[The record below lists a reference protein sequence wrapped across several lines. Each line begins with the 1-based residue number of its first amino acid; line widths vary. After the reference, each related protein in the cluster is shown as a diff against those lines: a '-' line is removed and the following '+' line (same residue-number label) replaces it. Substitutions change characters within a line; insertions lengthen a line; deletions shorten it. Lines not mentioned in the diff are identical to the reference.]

1 MGGKPA
7 YNVETE
13 RSYEMAAIP
22 ESFEPWDP
30 LDSTAG
36 ADPGILISAQR
47 REIGN
52 ILRSYTGYYDLFS
65 ELLQNALD
73 AIEKR
78 IADGGLSKGE
88 GRIWIQVDLQKHE
101 VRVTDNGCAMD
112 LQHMRQFLRPNFSFK
127 SGSMT
132 RGSKGVGAT
141 YLGYGFNSLHISSRF
156 EGKTYSGVIENGR
169 AWVDDFTGTV
179 PRPRIVAASPQIGPF
194 EDVDRGTSITVRLK
208 GDHIRPRDLA
218 WYQATTA
225 KQWVALLRVMTPL
238 GGIHLDGSIS
248 PSIQSEVRV
257 LDAAGTETIEL
268 LKYPEYLYPHLVIN
282 RSANIVDFLKDQ
294 QARLEKGL
302 DVTKT
307 PPKFKSLNGLWGS
320 WRAQELLDE
329 TANHFCPINLSLDA
343 GERQL
348 AKEAGISIYVY
359 LAFSTE
365 LWDNLND
372 TVLKLRKGTRLL
384 HGGLQ
389 LATRHMPQGMTLT
402 IPMTNNIGFQNLVH
416 IVIHFENAEPD
427 LGRKGFQPEYVRLAE
442 KIAVSATTAFRRR
455 YALMRKPGMAKI
467 FNDELK
473 IDTWIKNQELHEQ
486 THKLVI
492 KGTGLFLPT
501 EELPIRS
508 EPLVEQD
515 VVALFNQMLS
525 AGLVRGIQLISSS
538 QYNQYD
544 GLFRVRMDPPFDK
557 YVVDPNNPL
566 GINAEFFTKPGPY
579 VTKVKVLEYKYTL
592 DGLIEELQSGVKDI
606 NDIGLVVVWS
616 MGSRWKEMFDVTCLL
631 DEDTVH
637 LRQIHG
643 TTHSFVHSVSGV
655 HAFEA
660 VVLHDLVRYLDNP
673 RSEVERQRAGLAM
686 D

>member
-1 MGGKPA
+1 MPA
-7 YNVETE
+7 PSEK
-13 RSYEMAAIP
+13 
-22 ESFEPWDP
+22 FEPWDP
-30 LDSTAG
+30 LESAAG

-47 REIGN
+47 REISN

-73 AIEKR
+73 AVDKR
-78 IADGGLSKGE
+78 TDEGDLVPGD
-88 GRIWIQVDLQKHE
+88 GRIWVVIDLQKHS
-101 VRVTDNGCAMD
+101 VQVTDNGCAMD
-112 LQHMRQFLRPNFSFK
+112 LQQMRQFLKPNFSFK
-127 SGSMT
+127 SGLVS

-141 YLGYGFNSLHISSRF
+141 YLGYGFNSLQISSRHD
-156 EGKTYSGVIENGR
+156 EKTYSGLIENGR
-169 AWVDDFTGTV
+169 MWVDDSSGIV
-179 PRPRIVAASPQIGPF
+179 PRPRIVPCDPHDAPFAAL
-194 EDVDRGTSITVRLK
+194 ERGTAITVKLK
-208 GDHIRPRDLA
+208 GENIRPRDLT
-218 WYQATTA
+218 WYQASTA
-225 KQWVALLRVMTPL
+225 KQWLALLRIMTPI
-238 GGIHLDGSIS
+238 GGVHLDGSHPPQVAIEVKVIDQS
-248 PSIQSEVRV
+248 GNTTSDSIT
-257 LDAAGTETIEL
+257 A
-268 LKYPEYLYPHLVIN
+268 PEYLYPHKVIG
-282 RSANIVDFLKDQ
+282 RSASIVEYLKDQ
-294 QARLEKGL
+294 QDRVAKGL
-302 DVTKT
+302 DVSKI

-320 WRAQELLDE
+320 WSASELLDE
-329 TANHFCPINLSLDA
+329 PDKFYCPIKPSLDA
-343 GERQL
+343 AEKLL

-365 LWDNLND
+365 LWDSLND
-372 TVLKLRKGTRLL
+372 STLKLRKGARVL

-416 IVIHFENAEPD
+416 IVLHFQNAEPD
-427 LGRKGFQPEYVRLAE
+427 LGRKGFQPEFVRLAE

-467 FNDELK
+467 FNDEVK
-473 IDTWIKNQELHEQ
+473 IDTWIKAQEQHEQ

-492 KGTGLFLPT
+492 KGAGLFLPT

-544 GLFRVRMDPPFDK
+544 GLYRVRMEPPYEKFILGQD
-557 YVVDPNNPL
+557 NPL
-566 GINAEFFTKPGPY
+566 GIDADFFTKEGPY

-606 NDIGLVVVWS
+606 NDIGLVVVWT
-616 MGSRWKEMFDVTCLL
+616 MGTKWKEMFDVTSHL
-631 DEDTVH
+631 DEETVH

-643 TTHSFVHSVSGV
+643 TTHQFVHSVSGI

-660 VVLHDLVRYLDNP
+660 VVLQDLVHYLGDP
-673 RSEVERQRAGLAM
+673 AAEVARQRKLLAPE
-686 D
+686 